1 MIIGDK
7 YSSPMEPL
15 GKKKE
20 KVIPCFLSS
29 FRDAINHLNQANI
42 SLNLQLF
49 TTIWM
54 EKNGSFSVAKRFLR
68 SPIKKTPKMHKSKTL
83 KVTNFDSLTL
93 ADSYHPTNPLGLR
106 CQSRWS
112 RGREIDRL
120 KGHPMRYV
128 VGGGGVMFRK
138 LPKQKKDVVINKPWV
153 SEIYFTTIYNMNI
166 WLYYVNF
173 CIYIYISVYIY
184 DIEREERDTEIL
196 FIYIYIYHFSG

>member
-128 VGGGGVMFRK
+128 VGGGGWC
-138 LPKQKKDVVINKPWV
+138 LENSQNKRRMLLLTSPGYLKYTLQQYTTW
-153 SEIYFTTIYNMNI
+153 IYDYICK
-166 WLYYVNF
+166 F
-173 CIYIYISVYIY
+173 CIYIYLYIY
-184 DIEREERDTEIL
+184 MI
-196 FIYIYIYHFSG
+196 